1 MKRRAFTA
9 CISSR
14 RSKRSTPAI
23 KKRMSSPTPR
33 ATPEFWNPSSAA
45 IPISGSGFIEDGE
58 RDPKASLKF
67 IYEPENFSD
76 DFRVNLSCRN
86 GRQDAT
92 RGGHDGGANQAAL
105 GRFSRRVS
113 SSSRRLADRRSG
125 RQRAG
130 QLHQRR
136 IPT

>member
-9 CISSR
+9 FISSR

-45 IPISGSGFIEDGE
+45 IPTSGCGFIEDGE
-58 RDPKASLKF
+58 RDPKASLKS

-76 DFRVNLSCRN
+76 DLRLNLSRRN
-86 GRQDAT
+86 GRQDAA
-92 RGGHDGGANQAAL
+92 RGDHDGGPNRATL
-105 GRFSRRVS
+105 GRFSR
-113 SSSRRLADRRSG
+113 
-125 RQRAG
+125 
-130 QLHQRR
+130 
-136 IPT
+136 